1 METVLYISKD
11 GKLFAS
17 SEKRDEHNK
26 ELGEDYDI
34 KLPEETASRAKEIVL
49 EEARRRGLLFQKLS

>member
-1 METVLYISKD
+1 METVLYIGKD

-34 KLPEETASRAKEIVL
+34 KLPEETVSRAREIVL
-49 EEARRRGLLFQKLS
+49 EEARRHGRLFQKLS